1 MPITQL
7 NVENVNWNITAE
19 KIKTSTTGQ
28 DLTLDASQNIYLFS
42 GTGPTGYVKI
52 NNNAWFDSSANLN
65 FSFGEGLYDNSNITS
80 SNDDTI
86 TLTNS
91 QLFQTFSYDSSSNKI
106 VKMPLA
112 SDCNVGSWVVINN
125 FNTLSIITIQDS
137 SGVSTYTNLFP
148 GSGVKMLAVSST
160 SSTNGSLAFAERW
173 ITSQNSPGYWTT
185 VYPINGTGPYGGNAG
200 TSGQTGFSGSTGYT
214 GSTGP
219 TGGNNTIYPIYSDVS
234 ILANLLQNGSQT
246 YADGSVQITNTQ
258 NLQFNQ
264 LGLLWTNITPAGSGI
279 TSWPV
284 LAVSGTGQY
293 ILASPGI
300 GVNGLWLSSNYGD
313 TWTKVSTFNSL
324 AVNAIGMSTSGKYQT
339 LYCSTSPNFSLYTS
353 TDYGVSWVKTSV
365 STGGNNNLNV
375 VSIVISSSGQYQNA
389 FLGNRTSGNNTRFWY
404 QSVDYGYSWF
414 YNVNILTF
422 INGRGFTCA
431 ATSSSGQ
438 YLIAGANRTGQDRP
452 PSVSKSYGEFWTHGI
467 DFGLTSGTFAV
478 GMSSSG
484 QYQTAIVDIS
494 SNLTN
499 LIYISSDYGTSFIL
513 SQTQP
518 LPNVIDASSNPF
530 SLSMSGSGQYQ
541 LICDYKSNI
550 YLSKDFGI
558 TWNKIYTL
566 ASILT
571 TQITNVVISNDG
583 LYIIASVAGTTGG
596 VFISK
601 TPLPATNFYGNV
613 GITGN
618 ISTTGVIL
626 FQDASNNLNITNNL
640 LTNQGLNA
648 IAIGYNAGYAPTGPV
663 GYSSQGNNSIAIGA
677 YAGYPGASG
686 RTGQAAYSIVL
697 NASGTGV
704 TGGTTGFFV
713 APIRNNIQTN
723 TILYYNTVTNEITAG
738 TGGTGSSAG
747 FSGTGPTGRTGPT
760 GAASSVT
767 GPTGRTGPTGAA
779 SSVTGPTGRT
789 GPTGAASSVTGPTG
803 ITGPTGSG
811 SIIFS
816 MSLADSF
823 QVALPPPPAWG
834 ANDYSTTP
842 FTIPA
847 DELFIFY
854 WTVEFN
860 PYNAGGNTRP
870 EYVFT
875 YELRA
880 TNTTTSV
887 TTVLDSIPVATGP
900 FGGNL
905 NAHGTITLNS
915 SSISPNT
922 YLSWGTA
929 VIGGSHRFSWVD
941 ARLVV
946 NFYRVSSLIGY
957 TGSIN
962 FTGPTGPFG
971 GPKGDT
977 GAAGPTGPYSVS
989 SNYVG
994 EFYGTSYDIG
1004 IGLPPSVATYS
1015 TTLVTSGGL
1024 ILGSPASN
1032 IIIPVTGIYEINYQI
1047 NINQN
1052 GARLLGA
1059 TGVLF
1064 TTYINVNGSPVATFL
1079 DTIVGSGDVGDYRYE
1094 NILLIRTYIQQL
1106 TAGQYVTISAQQG
1119 GTPGDFPNC
1128 SIITSVKMVAQ
1139 NIGTTG
1145 PTGRTGPTGYTGP
1158 TGALGTGP
1166 TGVTGRTGP
1175 TGPTGP
1181 TLSII
1186 QGITGSV
1193 LVVDPSNTNVVKY
1206 SNLLNI
1212 DASNVNITAN
1222 LLPTQSNFYSLG
1234 ATGSRWKE
1242 IFVGPGTINVAGP
1255 IGSLQQGLIGSNLNG
1270 YIYTQYGFASPFVNI
1285 GPDVSAN
1292 ALVGSVGG
1300 WHLSSTLSNAQ
1311 GLPDLLAQQIDASGG
1326 GYTGTT
1332 YSLIYGRTGFTGQT
1346 GRTGPTGN
1354 TGPTGPTGASS
1365 SVTGPTGLQGPPG
1378 VGGATG
1384 YFGDFYSDV
1393 SQNIS
1398 NSTPTQI
1405 RSLKTTQSYGM
1416 SLSSDASSIIFQYPG
1431 TYLAEIT
1438 AQCLTVTNNATLQLW
1453 YKYNGVDVSNSN
1465 YRYQFSG
1472 GSNTYQVVIN
1482 TLMVYVSNA
1491 GDRLSFWS
1499 LCSDTSSFVDLPAT
1513 ANYPSTPSVNIHIT
1527 QVAYNGP
1534 TGPTGA
1540 ASQNLSQVLAIG
1552 NNAGSNGIDM
1562 NGNTIST
1569 SLGNL
1574 NINATGPTGSST
1586 NIISKG
1592 SINLTANST
1601 SNPVTNFGTINLTTN
1616 SFSNINMT
1624 SGAGNGIWNF
1634 TSGHVDLQTNYL
1646 KLFNSGI
1653 GSLRV
1658 TSLKAIN
1665 NLTTLINDN
1674 YIQITQNTGSPTGTL
1689 VDISQ
1694 TAGGQG
1700 SPYYIRLYNSPS
1712 GGGGLVYTEQTS
1724 TNFGVYNLSTSTQLV
1739 LTSSTI
1745 TSSNSLTLSST
1756 NGNVILIPKTGVTPN
1771 LNGYIVLN
1779 NLPTNYTGPTGTI
1792 WQDVAAGNVL
1802 RVGPTGLAGVTPTLG
1817 TNGPASTVTLTG
1829 GTGINVNYNS
1839 STSSYIISAPTLLYP
1854 IPITAT
1860 GGTISYYTDS
1870 YGNYW
1875 KVHTFTTIGADSFI
1889 VTSAGAGAA
1898 IWLMLVGGGG
1908 SGGSGIRTGGYSY
1921 PGGAGGGEVAFVQ
1934 SYYITS
1940 STTYPIV
1947 VGGGGVGVAGGYPG
1961 ISGNNGAA
1969 SSFGTTIVAAGGQGG
1984 RIYTAS
1990 GNPNSGTIPGGGSN
2004 TSSGGGAGMN
2014 QSFAPG
2020 IPGIGT
2026 SIPYVPTPS
2035 PYSVPGWSYA
2045 NSGGNG
2051 VASSIS
2057 LASGGG
2063 GGAGSVGTDGYVTN
2077 SNPTTLIAVP
2087 GNGGAAYVAQFD
2099 GTLRYLGAGSGGL
2112 GYYNTNPQS
2121 NTIGTSG
2128 TGAGLSTLGT
2138 TPTAGTANTGG
2149 AGGSTYGT
2157 TSGAGGSGL
2166 VVIKYPINI

>member
-1552 NNAGSNGIDM
+1552 NNAGSTGINM
-1562 NGNTIST
+1562 NGN
-1569 SLGNL
+1569 
-1574 NINATGPTGSST
+1574 P
-1586 NIISKG
+1586 
-1592 SINLTANST
+1592 
-1601 SNPVTNFGTINLTTN
+1601 
-1616 SFSNINMT
+1616 
-1624 SGAGNGIWNF
+1624 
-1634 TSGHVDLQTNYL
+1634 
-1646 KLFNSGI
+1646 
-1653 GSLRV
+1653 
-1658 TSLKAIN
+1658 
-1665 NLTTLINDN
+1665 
-1674 YIQITQNTGSPTGTL
+1674 IT
-1689 VDISQ
+1689 
-1694 TAGGQG
+1694 
-1700 SPYYIRLYNSPS
+1700 
-1712 GGGGLVYTEQTS
+1712 TS
-1724 TNFGVYNLSTSTQLV
+1724 TGN
-1739 LTSSTI
+1739 
-1745 TSSNSLTLSST
+1745 LTLSST